1 MTDVLDRPDIG
12 HNAQDDLK
20 VVGTRPIRPDGADK
34 VTGRAAFGADFNMPG
49 QLVGKVLRSPHAHA
63 RIVSIDARK
72 ARALP
77 GVKAVITGDDFPD
90 LADEFHEGGEA
101 ASNLRDM
108 AMNVIARGKAL
119 YEGHAV
125 AAVAATSAAVA
136 DEALALISVKYEPL
150 PHVQDVEEAMA
161 LGAPLL
167 HRHLFTEGLEARP
180 DKPSNIAK
188 RNRLARGDLDAG
200 FAAADVIVEG
210 RYTTQAVHQGYIE
223 PHACV
228 ASWAADGQCNVWSSS
243 QGQFMVRTYCAKV
256 LGLEISN
263 IRVTPAE
270 IGGGFGGKTVVYLEP
285 LALALS
291 RQSGHPVKMVMTRD
305 EVFRATG
312 PTSGA
317 VVLVKL
323 GAKADGTITAADVEL
338 KYQAGAFPGSPVGAG
353 SMTALACYDIPNFR
367 ITGWDVVTN
376 TPKVAAYRAPG
387 APISAFGVE
396 SAVDDLA
403 RKLGMDPIALR
414 EKNAVRDGMKA
425 SYGPTY
431 QNIGYLETLAA
442 IKDSA
447 HYKIPLG
454 PNQGRGVAVGFWFN
468 VGGESTAAVNIG
480 EDGTA
485 VVVTGNPDIG
495 GSRASMAMMAAE
507 ALGIAVEKVRPIVA
521 DTASIGFSM
530 LTGGSRTTFATGM
543 AVVQAAEKVVADLK
557 RRAALTWDVS
567 VDHVVWRD
575 GAAVCVDP
583 AKADR
588 PALTLE
594 ALAAQSGRTG
604 GPISAQVSLN
614 AQGAGPGFAAHIC
627 DVEID
632 PETGG
637 VTVLRYTAAQDV
649 GKAIHPSYVEGQV
662 QGGVAQGVGW
672 ALNEEYI
679 FDRDGKMENAGFL
692 DYRVPVASDLP
703 MIDAILIEVA
713 NPRHPF
719 GAKGVGEV
727 PIVPPLAAV
736 ANAVRSATGVRMC
749 DLPLS
754 PPKIRAVLDAKQG

>member
-1 MTDVLDRPDIG
+1 MSDVLDRPDTDEG
-12 HNAQDDLK
+12 LK

-34 VTGRAAFGADFNMPG
+34 VTGRALFGADLIMPG

-63 RIVSIDARK
+63 RIVSIDAKK
-72 ARALP
+72 AHALP
-77 GVKAVITGDDFPD
+77 GVKAIITGDDFPN
-90 LADEFHEGGEA
+90 LADEFHDGGEA
-101 ASNLRDM
+101 ASNLRDL
-108 AMNVIARGKAL
+108 AMNVMARDKAL
-119 YEGHAV
+119 YDGHAV
-125 AAVAATSAAVA
+125 AAVAAISTAIA
-136 DEALALISVKYEPL
+136 DEALALINVKYEVL
-150 PHVQDVEEAMA
+150 PHVIEVEAAMA
-161 LGAPLL
+161 ADAPVL
-167 HRHLFTEGLEARP
+167 HPHMFTQGLDERP
-180 DKPSNIAK
+180 SLPSNIAK
-188 RNRLARGDLDAG
+188 KNKLARGDLDAG
-200 FAAADVIVEG
+200 FAEADVVVEA
-210 RYTTQAVHQGYIE
+210 RYETRAVHQGYIE

-270 IGGGFGGKTVVYLEP
+270 IGGGFGGKTTVYLEP

-291 RQSGHPVKMVMTRD
+291 RQSGHPVKMVMSRE

-312 PTSGA
+312 PTSGG
-317 VVLVKL
+317 VILVKL
-323 GAKADGTITAADVEL
+323 GAKSDGTLTAADVEM
-338 KYQAGAFPGSPVGAG
+338 KFQAGAFAGSPVGGA

-376 TPKVAAYRAPG
+376 SPKVAAYRAPG

-396 SAVDDLA
+396 SAMDELA
-403 RKLGMDPIALR
+403 RKLGIDPIELR
-414 EKNAVRDGMKA
+414 EKNGVKNGTKA
-425 SYGPTY
+425 SYGPTFA
-431 QNIGYLETLAA
+431 NIGYLETLAA
-442 IKDSA
+442 IKNCAQYSE
-447 HYKIPLG
+447 PLG
-454 PNQGRGVAVGFWFN
+454 PNQGRGVAAGFWFN
-468 VGGESTAAVNIG
+468 VGGESTAAVHIN

-495 GSRASMAMMAAE
+495 GSRASMAIMAAE
-507 ALGIAVEKVRPIVA
+507 VLGVSVEQVRPMVA

-543 AVVQAAEKVVADLK
+543 AVVQAAEKIVAKLK
-557 RRAALTWDVS
+557 RRAALIWDVPADQVS
-567 VDHVVWRD
+567 WAN
-575 GAAVCVDP
+575 GAAICQDE
-583 AKADR
+583 AKGAAK
-588 PALTLE
+588 PLTL
-594 ALAAQSGRTG
+594 AGLAAQSARTG

-614 AQGAGPGFAAHIC
+614 AQGAGPGFGVHVC

-632 PETGG
+632 PETGH

-649 GKAIHPSYVEGQV
+649 GKAIHPAYVEGQV

-679 FDRDGKMENAGFL
+679 FDAEGRMENAGFL

-703 MIDAILIEVA
+703 MIDTVLIEVP

-736 ANAVRSATGVRMC
+736 ANAVSAAIGVRMY

-754 PPKIRAVLDAKQG
+754 PPKIRAALDSKAG